1 MDLIFFELSILSHWK
16 KENQLS
22 VSPFIHSS
30 LVANSLHLLTSYFS
44 SQWHELVHILLAHP
58 KKGGKLSLLGLVRR
72 TLIELL

>member
-58 KKGGKLSLLGLVRR
+58 KVIVEKADKTDVLE
-72 TLIELL
+72 IDEK